1 MLTVYESNAELG
13 NPAATARTF
22 NFLFIQ
28 LAIVSIGIIDHY
40 DDTQLLI
47 KKNILLPK
55 RFSQYSSFGFAN
67 KQKL

>member
-22 NFLFIQ
+22 NFLFIAL

-55 RFSQYSSFGFAN
+55 RFSQYSLIWFC
-67 KQKL
+67 K